1 MNPETEYQ
9 YLERTI
15 REALSRDLYESID
28 SPKNLWQKQE
38 RVQQYIHKNKEH
50 FSEEQ
55 TRTLEQLCKEARKK
69 VESVPDGDEWMEYWK

>member
-38 RVQQYIHKNKEH
+38 RVQQYINDNKEH

-55 TRTLEQLCKEARKK
+55 TRTLEQLCKDARKK
-69 VESVPDGDEWMEYWK
+69 VATIPDGDEWMEYWK